1 MHASSVNY
9 WRNIYAQ
16 CECGVGVQSQVS
28 FYSLHEEE
36 YERKPIANC
45 CVNGYGN
52 VIFDFHVN
60 LVISND
66 ILIMRT

>member
-1 MHASSVNY
+1 M
-9 WRNIYAQ
+9 
-16 CECGVGVQSQVS
+16 QSQVS

-36 YERKPIANC
+36 YEKEKPIANC

-66 ILIMRT
+66 ILIMRIAYMKNHSEVALKHA